1 MEHANVKVFAKHAD
15 GVKLSDAILVFH
27 RWIQDGVFPE
37 TLIDVADYSH
47 VPAGPGVLLI
57 GHEANYS
64 LDNSRNRLGL
74 LYARKTAS
82 DASAERVLD
91 QSYDAALAACR
102 CLEQETDFRGRLT
115 FDPEEI
121 EVTLNDRLLHPNTDE
136 GWEAVRPEATDFLDR
151 RFGGGHTL
159 QRVVADPRERLTF
172 TIRRSA

>member
-1 MEHANVKVFAKHAD
+1 MEHANVKVFAKHAN

-47 VPAGPGVLLI
+47 VPVWSRSSADRARGELQPGQFT
-57 GHEANYS
+57 
-64 LDNSRNRLGL
+64 NRLGL
-74 LYARKTAS
+74 LYGTKIAS

-102 CLEQETDFRGRLT
+102 RLEQETDFGGCLA
-115 FDPEEI
+115 FDPEDI

-136 GWEAVRPEATDFLDR
+136 GWEAVRPEATDFLNR
-151 RFGGGHTL
+151 RLVTG
-159 QRVVADPRERLTF
+159 
-172 TIRRSA
+172 IRSSA